1 MKFWLERYPSNEN
14 PRPILEPRPEVEWEG
29 RAVFNP
35 SVVYDSGIFHMVYRT
50 YPSTLKESTPRLNRA
65 GYYFEN
71 NISCVG
77 YAQSTDGINFER
89 RNLPFISP
97 DTDYDCFSCEDPRMT
112 KIGDTYYITYTAID
126 APIYNRDVKPKVRI
140 ALASTKDFKSVT
152 KHGIVGPPEKSKAA
166 AILPDL
172 VDDGKI
178 GLMLTVSPDTGL
190 SHISIRYY
198 DNIEQLIGAS
208 SESWGEYF
216 TKEQIVMK
224 TQPWLY
230 RGPELGAVPV
240 KTKLGWLIIFSSEA
254 MSASWTIGAALLDA
268 ESPHKLIARA
278 PGCILQPVATYEREG
293 LVPNVTFP
301 EGAVVAGDN
310 LYVYYGC
317 ADTVIGLATC
327 KLNDLLDYITKYEA
341 H

>member
-89 RNLPFISP
+89 RNLPFI
-97 DTDYDCFSCEDPRMT
+97 
-112 KIGDTYYITYTAID
+112 
-126 APIYNRDVKPKVRI
+126 
-140 ALASTKDFKSVT
+140 
-152 KHGIVGPPEKSKAA
+152 
-166 AILPDL
+166 
-172 VDDGKI
+172 
-178 GLMLTVSPDTGL
+178 SPDTGL

-278 PGCILQPVATYEREG
+278 PGCILQPVATYKREG